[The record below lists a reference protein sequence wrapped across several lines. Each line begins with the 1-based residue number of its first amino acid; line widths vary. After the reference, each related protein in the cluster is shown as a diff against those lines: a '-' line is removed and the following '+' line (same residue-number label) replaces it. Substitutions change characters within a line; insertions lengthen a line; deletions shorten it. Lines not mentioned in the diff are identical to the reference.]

1 MASTSSNF
9 EYKSRSQ
16 KKLPNCMWIILQYIK
31 KKPCMNTFLNLFAD
45 SMSDLFENGIEWR
58 QQSTRLLFK
67 SKVIAPVASLD
78 APAKA
83 AV

>member
-1 MASTSSNF
+1 
-9 EYKSRSQ
+9 
-16 KKLPNCMWIILQYIK
+16 
-31 KKPCMNTFLNLFAD
+31 MNTFLNLFAD